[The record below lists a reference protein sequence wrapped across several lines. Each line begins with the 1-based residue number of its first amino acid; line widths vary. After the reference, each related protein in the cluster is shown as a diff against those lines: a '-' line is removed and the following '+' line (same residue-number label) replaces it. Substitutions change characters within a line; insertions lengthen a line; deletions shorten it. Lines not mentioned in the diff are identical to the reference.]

1 MNISYYID
9 QMNHFFLKTYST
21 WWNGYE
27 ITIDPAYDKEHD
39 YKITYIDEFDI
50 EHIIFITQEK
60 FKNFQKI
67 LYKNL
72 KKFKYSF
79 IGYKGEDL
87 SQFRMTI
94 SKQFDFDNSIFPL
107 VNYQLEYFG
116 GINETPKSYSKIIKE
131 LENLIGITL

>member
-1 MNISYYID
+1 MDISYYID
-9 QMNHFFLKTYST
+9 QMNHFFLKTHDT

-27 ITIDPAYDKEHD
+27 ITIDPACDKVHD
-39 YKITYIDEFDI
+39 YKITYIDEFEI

-60 FKNFQKI
+60 FKNFQKT

-79 IGYKGEDL
+79 VGYSGEDL
-87 SQFRMTI
+87 PQFRMTI
-94 SKQFDFDNSIFPL
+94 SKQFDFDNSIFPS

-116 GINETPKSYSKIIKE
+116 GTNKTPKSYCKIIKE
-131 LENLIGITL
+131 LENLIGVSL

>member
-1 MNISYYID
+1 MYINGFNFD
-9 QMNHFFLKTYST
+9 NDWNDIYNYLENQHHIYNNYLNDPVKTY
-21 WWNGYE
+21 
-27 ITIDPAYDKEHD
+27 
-39 YKITYIDEFDI
+39 TYIDEFGI

-79 IGYKGEDL
+79 VGYKGEDL

-116 GINETPKSYSKIIKE
+116 GTNETPKSYCKIIKE